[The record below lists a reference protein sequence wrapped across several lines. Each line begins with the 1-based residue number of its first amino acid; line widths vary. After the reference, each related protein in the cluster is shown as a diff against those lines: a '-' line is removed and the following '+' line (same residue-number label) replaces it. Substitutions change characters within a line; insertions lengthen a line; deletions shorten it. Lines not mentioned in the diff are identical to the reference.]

1 MASPVSE
8 ERNLSRSPRYAVP
21 RGTTDLRRVVRD
33 PRSAQHSA
41 PEPLERLGTYRARNY
56 GALVPAATRCLDAS
70 AVRRGWGD
78 YRAQNDATLTP
89 FVCAVRG
96 DHAAPDSDVPWTTCP
111 VGSSRQRY
119 RSPDGPKKRPVP
131 TALVP
136 RTGVSSLFASRSAS
150 RRRPPPRSRSSRR
163 PGSAWNHPA
172 PTRAG
177 RPAHGSGAAGHVPPT
192 IDVRRSVNTSV
203 DGSAVSGSI
212 ATSEAWRLGDFS
224 GVRWSVG
231 TPAARPLVR
240 RSGPRRRLAS
250 ERHKSSGRTWPRRAE
265 RGHSGGK
272 RGLRRFT
279 SSEPR
284 PRHQA
289 PTSPPSTGCGRST
302 TGASRQERCDWHSL
316 EHDSSPPRSILRTHW
331 RA

>member
-1 MASPVSE
+1 MPRCLCSPPGLGGLPCSKRRHTDTFRLRGSRGPRRTGLRCTVDNVSSWKQPPAIPVPGRPE
-8 ERNLSRSPRYAVP
+8 ETTCSNSPRSS
-21 RGTTDLRRVVRD
+21 DRRLEPVRISF
-33 PRSAQHSA
+33 RVSAQ
-41 PEPLERLGTYRARNY
+41 T
-56 GALVPAATRCLDAS
+56 
-70 AVRRGWGD
+70 
-78 YRAQNDATLTP
+78 
-89 FVCAVRG
+89 
-96 DHAAPDSDVPWTTCP
+96 
-111 VGSSRQRY
+111 
-119 RSPDGPKKRPVP
+119 
-131 TALVP
+131 
-136 RTGVSSLFASRSAS
+136 
-150 RRRPPPRSRSSRR
+150 PPRSRSSRR

-177 RPAHGSGAAGHVPPT
+177 RPVHGSGAAGRVPPT

>member
-8 ERNLSRSPRYAVP
+8 KRTLSRSPRYAVP
-21 RGTTDLRRVVRD
+21 WGTTDLRRVVRD

-150 RRRPPPRSRSSRR
+150 RRRPPRDLDLRGVLDPRGTTPLRLGPAGRPTGAAQPGASRR
-163 PGSAWNHPA
+163 PSMFV
-172 PTRAG
+172 
-177 RPAHGSGAAGHVPPT
+177 GA
-192 IDVRRSVNTSV
+192 
-203 DGSAVSGSI
+203 
-212 ATSEAWRLGDFS
+212 
-224 GVRWSVG
+224 
-231 TPAARPLVR
+231 
-240 RSGPRRRLAS
+240 
-250 ERHKSSGRTWPRRAE
+250 
-265 RGHSGGK
+265 
-272 RGLRRFT
+272 
-279 SSEPR
+279 
-284 PRHQA
+284 
-289 PTSPPSTGCGRST
+289 
-302 TGASRQERCDWHSL
+302 
-316 EHDSSPPRSILRTHW
+316 
-331 RA
+331 